1 LWTNPDKEKWH
12 EYWMAMF
19 NEGVLV
25 MAYGPEEE
33 WLVSVQH
40 SKEDIQAH
48 LAFPQKVAPDFA

>member
-1 LWTNPDKEKWH
+1 
-12 EYWMAMF
+12 MAMF